1 MATLA
6 FPPCMVIGDSHNS
19 TIRERVRICQKEGI
33 TEIKLKEEVTMIF
46 LRAVKK
52 KSHISCMTRFLNTKQ
67 NA

>member
-46 LRAVKK
+46 FKGSLKK
-52 KSHISCMTRFLNTKQ
+52 ITHKLHDKVS
-67 NA
+67 